1 MFTGIIESLGEVKKI
16 TKKTNSI
23 LLNVESDISKDLKVN
38 QSLSHNGVCLTII
51 NIRKNSH
58 EVILVDE
65 TIKKSSFKFISVGD
79 IINLERSL

>member
-1 MFTGIIESLGEVKKI
+1 VFTGIIESLGKVKKI

-23 LLNVESDISKDLKVN
+23 LLSVESDISKDLKVN

-51 NIRKNSH
+51 NVKKNFH
-58 EVILVDE
+58 EVIIVDE
-65 TIKKSSFKFISVGD
+65 TIKKSIFKSISIGD